1 MPESWRQAKSVGPT
15 VIWQGKQERNLQK
28 KAYQV
33 LNSLLGPE
41 WVTAKG
47 PECAKIGVRIWVG
60 EKAPDKEAKDKV
72 SSNTLG
78 CLLVIG
84 FTGALGDPGC
94 SAAQVCEHLVRG
106 GSQTKHKTMTFRKHQ
121 YEINGRSIG

>member
-1 MPESWRQAKSVGPT
+1 MSLSARKLETGQVSGANCDLARETREKPT
-15 VIWQGKQERNLQK
+15 K

-60 EKAPDKEAKDKV
+60 EKTPDKEAKDKV

-78 CLLVIG
+78 RLHVID
-84 FTGALGDPGC
+84 FTGALEDPGC
-94 SAAQVCEHLVRG
+94 SAAQVCEHLVRT
-106 GSQTKHKTMTFRKHQ
+106 GSQTKHKTMVF
-121 YEINGRSIG
+121 

>member
-1 MPESWRQAKSVGPT
+1 MSLSAQKLETGQVSGANCDLARETRKKPT
-15 VIWQGKQERNLQK
+15 K

-47 PECAKIGVRIWVG
+47 PECAKIGVRMWVG
-60 EKAPDKEAKDKV
+60 EKAPDKESKDKV

-78 CLLVIG
+78 HLHVIG
-84 FTGALGDPGC
+84 FTGALGGIQ
-94 SAAQVCEHLVRG
+94 AAQLL
-106 GSQTKHKTMTFRKHQ
+106 
-121 YEINGRSIG
+121 RSVNIE